1 MGTKITTQL
10 VIFRYCHFCA
20 EKHLI
25 EKNTNQESGDPKK
38 KDGRANVMVTHGQK
52 FIKTQPNGHGG
63 KHTGMGKAA
72 KLAI

>member
-1 MGTKITTQL
+1 VQKSTQL
-10 VIFRYCHFCA
+10 QKTQT
-20 EKHLI
+20 EKV
-25 EKNTNQESGDPKK
+25 ETEKK
-38 KDGRANVMVTHGQK
+38 KGGRAIVMVIRGQK

>member
-1 MGTKITTQL
+1 VETPQ
-10 VIFRYCHFCA
+10 
-20 EKHLI
+20 
-25 EKNTNQESGDPKK
+25 KK
-38 KDGRANVMVTHGQK
+38 GGRAIFMVSRGHK